1 MNIIDSVQD
10 MQGKKA
16 LVRVDFDVP
25 VGTDSIIQEEYRIE
39 RQRATIQ
46 YLLERGA
53 RVLMIAHISAVQSFE
68 PILDQIQKILQVP
81 VEFCRSVKDIEQ
93 FWAEGGSIALLENL
107 RSNPGE
113 EANDKTFASSLVA
126 GANLFV
132 NNAFAVCHRE
142 HASIATVPLLV
153 LSYGGLLMR
162 EETEQLQRVVD
173 APASGKVVYMG
184 GAKASTKVPVVK
196 RMLARAERI
205 VIGGV
210 LANDIMKELG
220 QDVGSSQVDED
231 AHELLEGLD
240 IRDSRLIIPVD
251 AVVAEGQYLD
261 IGIETSKIFADASR
275 GASLIVWNGPMG
287 RFEDSRFLAGTE
299 AVARA
304 IAESGAMT
312 VIGGGDTI
320 SAVHML
326 GLLEKFSFISTGGGA
341 MLAFLG
347 GMQLP
352 GLKALGYY
360 HD

>member
-1 MNIIDSVQD
+1 MNIIDSVQEL
-10 MQGKKA
+10 QGKKV

-25 VGTDSIIQEEYRIE
+25 VGADNMIQEEYRIE

-46 YLLERGA
+46 YLLDRGA

-68 PILDQIQKILQVP
+68 PILNQIQKILQVP
-81 VEFCRSVKDIEQ
+81 VEFCRSAEDIER

-113 EANDKTFASSLVA
+113 EDNSESFARSLAV
-126 GANLFV
+126 GCDLFV
-132 NNAFAVCHRE
+132 YNAFAVCHRE
-142 HASIATVPLLV
+142 HASVATVPLMV
-153 LSYGGLLMR
+153 PSYGGLLMR

-196 RMLARAERI
+196 HMLTRAERV

-210 LANDIMKELG
+210 LANDIMQELG
-220 QDVGSSQVDED
+220 QDIGNSQVDED

-240 IRDSRLIIPVD
+240 IHDARIMLPID
-251 AVVAEGQYLD
+251 AVVAEGQNLD
-261 IGIETSKIFADASR
+261 IGIETSKIFADAAR

-287 RFEDSRFLAGTE
+287 RFEDSRFMAGTK

-320 SAVHML
+320 SAVHSL
-326 GLLEKFSFISTGGGA
+326 GLLQKFSFISTGGGA
-341 MLAFLG
+341 MLAFLA